1 MRNQKQAMQGYAI
14 VAAILMV
21 IAFVMREIYEDLPN
35 AMLQSVMCLIRDTI
49 HISLLFSW
57 VVSVQRRLVNRN
69 VRRLMLMVGCLLPFW
84 LIDKIVKWDFTGSV
98 THPLV
103 RYLWYGFYV
112 GTLFVPTLGA
122 FIINYLGKPEDYSP
136 PN

>member
-35 AMLQSVMCLIRDTI
+35 AMLQSIMCLIRDTI

-57 VVSVQRRLVNRN
+57 VISVQRRLVNRN
-69 VRRLMLMVGCLLPFW
+69 VRRLMLMVGACSCS
-84 LIDKIVKWDFTGSV
+84 GSL
-98 THPLV
+98 TKLSN
-103 RYLWYGFYV
+103 G
-112 GTLFVPTLGA
+112 
-122 FIINYLGKPEDYSP
+122 ISP
-136 PN
+136 AA

>member
-49 HISLLFSW
+49 HISPLFSW

-69 VRRLMLMVGCLLPFW
+69 VRRLMLMVGACSCS
-84 LIDKIVKWDFTGSV
+84 GSL
-98 THPLV
+98 TKLSN
-103 RYLWYGFYV
+103 G
-112 GTLFVPTLGA
+112 
-122 FIINYLGKPEDYSP
+122 ISP
-136 PN
+136 AA